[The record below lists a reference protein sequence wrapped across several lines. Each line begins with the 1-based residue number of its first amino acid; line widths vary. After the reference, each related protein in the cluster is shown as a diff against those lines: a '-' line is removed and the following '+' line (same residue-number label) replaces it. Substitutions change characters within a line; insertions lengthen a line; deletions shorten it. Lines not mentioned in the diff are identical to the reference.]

1 MNQIAL
7 QMALQD
13 SSKFGRVGAGGV
25 IFANF
30 ILWFSSFLFYWD
42 WNQYQSFSLTRYVEE
57 LKKTRSNY
65 ERV

>member
-30 ILWFSSFLFYWD
+30 ILWFSSFLFY
-42 WNQYQSFSLTRYVEE
+42 QYQSFSLTRYVEE

>member
-1 MNQIAL
+1 MNQFAL

-30 ILWFSSFLFYWD
+30 ILWFSSILFFFIGIEISI
-42 WNQYQSFSLTRYVEE
+42 NHLF
-57 LKKTRSNY
+57 
-65 ERV
+65 